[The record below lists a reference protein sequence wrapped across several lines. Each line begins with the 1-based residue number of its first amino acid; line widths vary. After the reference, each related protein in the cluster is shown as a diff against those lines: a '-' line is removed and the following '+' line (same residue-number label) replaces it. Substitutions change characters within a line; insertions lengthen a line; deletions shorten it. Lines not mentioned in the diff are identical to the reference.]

1 MGDTTISITTY
12 RRRVRPIRS
21 TYRAAAYNRSFEDTV
36 LLEQF
41 FDSRVKPAAVGQEAA
56 LMHGVL
62 DDALLC
68 FHKKF
73 EADERRMQSAY
84 EAEDWFFSDNSR
96 GLFSFVAVCDA
107 LRLEPHSIRQKL
119 RHWTS
124 SRLDTA
130 PGKLRALNPTGK

>member
-1 MGDTTISITTY
+1 MSDTNITITTH
-12 RRRVRPIRS
+12 RRRVRSIRS
-21 TYRAAAYNRSFEDTV
+21 MYRAAAYDRPFEDTV
-36 LLEQF
+36 LLDQF

-107 LRLEPHSIRQKL
+107 LELEPHSIRQKL

-124 SRLDTA
+124 SRNSA
-130 PGKLRALNPTGK
+130 PGKLRALNPSAK